1 MFALTTLALA
11 ALPVALAQS
20 SSSNNDEQVLG
31 IYMFHRHG
39 DRTAKSTP
47 PANLTNLGY
56 EQVYRSGQY
65 YRNRYI
71 ASDADFRINGVNSDI
86 VKQSQIAVSAPAD
99 VVLGH
104 SALGF
109 LQGLYP
115 QVGEQEGVSTLR
127 NGTEVP
133 IPLDGYQLITVS
145 EVDQGTNSE
154 NNAWLQSA
162 QGCGQATVS
171 SNQYFS
177 SKEYND
183 LLESTREFYESLS
196 PVVNGTF
203 NESEINFKNAYTS
216 MSFWSSMFEWHKL
229 TICSSLRP
237 DQRRPNPQHQLPG
250 LRPHQRRRV
259 RPSALP
265 RRHPRMGSRLQ

>member
-1 MFALTTLALA
+1 MLSLTTLALA

-20 SSSNNDEQVLG
+20 SGDEKVLG

-39 DRTAKSTP
+39 DRTSKSTP
-47 PANLTNLGY
+47 PANLTDLGY
-56 EQVYRSGQY
+56 RQVYESGQY

-109 LQGLYP
+109 LQGFYP
-115 QVGEQEGVSTLR
+115 PVGDQLGTSTLR
-127 NGTEVP
+127 NGTEVTT
-133 IPLDGYQLITVS
+133 PLDGYQLITVS
-145 EVDQGTNSE
+145 EVDQGANSE

-162 QGCGQATVS
+162 TGCGQATVS

-183 LLESTREFYESLS
+183 LLESTRNFYDGLTPALNRS
-196 PVVNGTF
+196 F
-203 NESEINFKNAYTS
+203 NESEISFKNAYTS
-216 MSFWSSMFEWHKL
+216 M
-229 TICSSLRP
+229 
-237 DQRRPNPQHQLPG
+237 
-250 LRPHQRRRV
+250 
-259 RPSALP
+259 
-265 RRHPRMGSRLQ
+265 

>member
-1 MFALTTLALA
+1 MLSLTTLALA

-20 SSSNNDEQVLG
+20 SSDEQVLG

-39 DRTAKSTP
+39 DRTAKQTP
-47 PANLTNLGY
+47 PANLTDLGY
-56 EQVYRSGQY
+56 RQVYESGQY

-71 ASDADFRINGVNSDI
+71 ASNADFRINGVNSDI

-115 QVGEQEGVSTLR
+115 PVGDKLGTFTLR
-127 NGTEVP
+127 NGTEVTT
-133 IPLDGYQLITVS
+133 PLDGYQLITVS
-145 EVDQGTNSE
+145 EVDQGANSE

-162 QGCGQATVS
+162 TGCGQATVS

-183 LLESTREFYESLS
+183 LLESTRDFYDGLS
-196 PVVNGTF
+196 PALNRSF
-203 NESEINFKNAYTS
+203 NESEISYKNAYTS
-216 MSFWSSMFEWHKL
+216 M
-229 TICSSLRP
+229 
-237 DQRRPNPQHQLPG
+237 
-250 LRPHQRRRV
+250 
-259 RPSALP
+259 
-265 RRHPRMGSRLQ
+265 

>member
-1 MFALTTLALA
+1 MFSLSTLALA
-11 ALPVALAQS
+11 ALPVVLAQS
-20 SSSNNDEQVLG
+20 SNDEKVLG

-47 PANLTNLGY
+47 PANLTDLGY
-56 EQVYRSGQY
+56 DQVYRSGQY

-86 VKQSQIAVSAPAD
+86 VKPSQLSVSAPAD

-115 QVGEQEGVSTLR
+115 PVGNELGSEELR
-127 NGTEVP
+127 NGSEVTS
-133 IPLDGYQLITVS
+133 PLNGYQLITVS
-145 EVDQGTNSE
+145 ETDQGGNSE

-162 QGCGQATVS
+162 TGCGQATVS

-177 SKEYND
+177 SKDYND
-183 LLESTREFYESLS
+183 LLASTRDFYSGLS
-196 PVVNGTF
+196 PVVNGSF
-203 NESEINFKNAYTS
+203 NESEISFKNAYTS
-216 MSFWSSMFEWHKL
+216 
-229 TICSSLRP
+229 T
-237 DQRRPNPQHQLPG
+237 
-250 LRPHQRRRV
+250 
-259 RPSALP
+259 
-265 RRHPRMGSRLQ
+265 

>member
-1 MFALTTLALA
+1 MATSNPCTLI
-11 ALPVALAQS
+11 
-20 SSSNNDEQVLG
+20 E
-31 IYMFHRHG
+31 
-39 DRTAKSTP
+39 
-47 PANLTNLGY
+47 
-56 EQVYRSGQY
+56 
-65 YRNRYI
+65 I

-162 QGCGQATVS
+162 QGCGQATSS

-183 LLESTREFYESLS
+183 LLESTRDFYDSLA
-196 PVVNGTF
+196 PVVSGSF
-203 NESEINFKNAYTS
+203 DESEINYKNAYTS
-216 MSFWSSMFEWHKL
+216 M
-229 TICSSLRP
+229 
-237 DQRRPNPQHQLPG
+237 
-250 LRPHQRRRV
+250 
-259 RPSALP
+259 
-265 RRHPRMGSRLQ
+265 

>member
-20 SSSNNDEQVLG
+20 SNDEQVLG

-115 QVGEQEGVSTLR
+115 PVGEDEGVSTLR

-162 QGCGQATVS
+162 QGCSQATVS

-183 LLESTREFYESLS
+183 LLESTRDFYDSLS
-196 PVVNGTF
+196 PVVNGSF
-203 NESEINFKNAYTS
+203 NETEISYNNAYTS
-216 MSFWSSMFEWHKL
+216 MWCCLHADMIKA
-229 TICSSLRP
+229 
-237 DQRRPNPQHQLPG
+237 N
-250 LRPHQRRRV
+250 V
-259 RPSALP
+259 
-265 RRHPRMGSRLQ
+265 MLQSTT

>member
-1 MFALTTLALA
+1 MLSLATLALA
-11 ALPVALAQS
+11 ALPIALAQS
-20 SSSNNDEQVLG
+20 SSDEQVLG

-71 ASDADFRINGVNSDI
+71 ASDADFRINDVESDI
-86 VKQSQIAVSAPAD
+86 VKQSQIAISAPAD

-109 LQGLYP
+109 LQGRYP
-115 QVGEQEGVSTLR
+115 PVGDKLGTSTLR
-127 NGTEVP
+127 NGTEVSA
-133 IPLDGYQLITVS
+133 PLDGYQLVTVS

-162 QGCGQATVS
+162 TGCGKATVS

-177 SKEYND
+177 SKEYKD
-183 LLESTREFYESLS
+183 LLESTRGFYNDLS
-196 PVVNGTF
+196 PVLNGTF
-203 NESEINFKNAYTS
+203 NESEISFKNAYTS
-216 MSFWSSMFEWHKL
+216 MSTCLDEESYF
-229 TICSSLRP
+229 C
-237 DQRRPNPQHQLPG
+237 
-250 LRPHQRRRV
+250 
-259 RPSALP
+259 
-265 RRHPRMGSRLQ
+265 

>member
-56 EQVYRSGQY
+56 DQVYQSGQY

-71 ASDADFRINGVNSDI
+71 ASDASFRINGVDSDI

-115 QVGEQEGVSTLR
+115 PVGGDEGVSTLR

-133 IPLDGYQLITVS
+133 IPLDGYQLVTVS
-145 EVDQGTNSE
+145 EVDQGTDSE

-183 LLESTREFYESLS
+183 LLESTREFYSDLS
-196 PVVNGTF
+196 PVVSGSF
-203 NESEINFKNAYTS
+203 DESEISFKNAYTS
-216 MSFWSSMFEWHKL
+216 MYTLSVLIS
-229 TICSSLRP
+229 
-237 DQRRPNPQHQLPG
+237 G
-250 LRPHQRRRV
+250 Y
-259 RPSALP
+259 
-265 RRHPRMGSRLQ
+265 GS